1 MRRALRE
8 NALSAFAATAGC
20 AMIAWLGLYG
30 FAWNDYEME
39 AQPSFS
45 ALAHGHLLEFLKL
58 APAYGGSLVMRAPFA
73 LLPNLWG
80 GGELAVYRM
89 IALPCL
95 LAAVV
100 LAVWLCARMRAAG
113 HSTLSRAVVVGLCAA
128 NPIALF
134 ALEYGHAEEIL
145 GACLCVAAVLVAGRA
160 SLGPRRAVWAGVLLG
175 LALANKPWALLAV
188 GPVLLALV
196 SSTGVWRWR
205 PAIVCMATAAAVTAL
220 VLAPLT
226 IVSRGG
232 IAHQTLATPAQEIF
246 QPWEVWWFLG
256 TPNHVPA
263 PHGEVRSVP
272 LNAPLSTRP
281 QWRIAPGWL
290 RGITHPLIVL
300 LAIPLTLLAWRS
312 RRTTGAALQLLA
324 LLLLLRCVLDPW
336 DVTYYPLPFLLALL
350 AWEAS
355 RRGRRPPVLA
365 LASTALA
372 WLSFGWLPSHVAP
385 DVQSAF
391 FLAWSLPLAC
401 WLGAQLAQM
410 RTVNVFGSDVRTSG
424 PSSPT
429 TTRSSILTPSSPGR

>member
-1 MRRALRE
+1 MRE
-8 NALSAFAATAGC
+8 NALCAFAAMGGC
-20 AMIAWLGLYG
+20 AIIAWLGLYG

-45 ALAHGHLLEFLKL
+45 ALAHGHFVEFLEL

-100 LAVWLCARMRAAG
+100 LAVWLCARMRGAG
-113 HSTLSRAVVVGLCAA
+113 HSTLSRAVAVGVCAA

-145 GACLCVAAVLVAGRA
+145 GACLCVAAVAVAGRA
-160 SLGPRRAVWAGVLLG
+160 SLGPRRVVWAGVLLG

-188 GPVLLALV
+188 GPVLLALAPHA
-196 SSTGVWRWR
+196 GAWRWR
-205 PAIVCMATAAAVTAL
+205 PAIACMASALAVTAL

-226 IVSRGG
+226 IASRGG
-232 IAHQTLATPAQEIF
+232 LAHQALAVPAQEIF
-246 QPWEVWWFLG
+246 QPWQVWWFLG

-263 PHGEVRSVP
+263 PHGEVHSVP
-272 LNAPLSTRP
+272 LNAPLSTHP
-281 QWRIAPGWL
+281 QWRIAPSWL
-290 RGITHPLIVL
+290 SGITHPLIVL

-312 RRTTGAALQLLA
+312 RRTVGAALRLLA

-336 DVTYYPLPFLLALL
+336 DISYYPLPFLLALL
-350 AWEAS
+350 AWEVSARTS
-355 RRGRRPPVLA
+355 RPPVLA

-372 WLSFGWLPSHVAP
+372 WISFGWLPAHIAP

-401 WLGAQLAQM
+401 WLGAQLAQV
-410 RTVNVFGSDVRTSG
+410 TVVSAFGSEVRTSG